1 MRRRVWLLAAL
12 SVVLGIIAVVG
23 APDDDGNT
31 RIHYQLPAID
41 LVHEVQIHQSGARVT
56 LRRDGERW
64 SITPGHH
71 PVEAQ
76 AADDLRGV
84 MASPVVMDQALGR
97 DQMSPAS
104 LGIAEASPTVTM
116 TTGSGEVVRF
126 RLGKLVDGRHTFIQ
140 PHGEEVVYRARA
152 NLRRVF
158 GRPLDQ
164 WRERQLFGR
173 EYADVAV
180 VERLQGGRT
189 VWRAERPDATSPWR
203 LTHPLGLDAGQR
215 EVGAV
220 ANTLATMRV
229 ERFIEDADDFEPS
242 YTIRGEDF
250 AGQAFG
256 LELEAESKSGV
267 RMRTVGAGVVAEA
280 DRSRAV
286 FLDAQVSDLRDRRLF
301 DFSLAEVTEIVV
313 PRTPTVHLKRMDEHN
328 WALVTAGGEMPLP
341 PGRVDDFVEWI
352 TTLRTGGFVA
362 QVPADA
368 FQRTA
373 EAAVIRHGADRQTT
387 LFLGGEY
394 GNGARFARVSDR
406 ANRVYVLSPTALQR
420 LAMPPEF
427 FTGAR

>member
-23 APDDDGNT
+23 APDD
-31 RIHYQLPAID
+31 RISRIEYQLPAID
-41 LVHEVQIHQSGARVT
+41 LVGEVQLDQAGARVT

-64 SITPGHH
+64 SITPGDHA
-71 PVEAQ
+71 VDTQ
-76 AADDLRGV
+76 AADDLRGI
-84 MASPVVMDQALGR
+84 MANAVVMDQALGR
-97 DQMSPAS
+97 DHVAPAK
-104 LGIAEASPTVTM
+104 LGIQEASPMITLRTH
-116 TTGSGEVVRF
+116 SGAVIRF

-140 PHGEEVVYRARA
+140 PHGGEVVYRARA

-173 EYADVAV
+173 QYADVAM
-180 VERLQGGRT
+180 VERLQRGQT
-189 VWRAERPDATSPWR
+189 IWRAERSDATSPWR

-215 EVGAV
+215 EVDAV

-229 ERFIEDADDFEPS
+229 ERYIDSADDFEPS
-242 YTIRGEDF
+242 YAIRGKDF
-250 AGQAFG
+250 AGHVFG
-256 LELEAESKSGV
+256 VELEAASKRGV
-267 RMRTVGAGVVAEA
+267 RMRTVGTGVFAEA
-280 DRSRAV
+280 AQSRAV

-313 PRTPTVHLKRMDEHN
+313 PRTPTVHLKRLGEHS
-328 WALVTAGGEMPLP
+328 WALVTAGGETPLP
-341 PGRVDDFVEWI
+341 PGRVDDYVKWI
-352 TTLRTGGFVA
+352 TTLRTGGFVD

-368 FQRTA
+368 FEQTA
-373 EAAVIRHGADRQTT
+373 QAAVIRHGGDRQTT
-387 LFLGGEY
+387 LSLGGEY

-420 LAMPPEF
+420 LATPQEF
-427 FTGAR
+427 FTDAP